1 MAKKSVAKKKTGGRS
16 TAKTTISFEQAL
28 EQLQQVVGDLEE
40 GQLSLS
46 DSLDA
51 YEKGVQLLKVC
62 HSELDHAEQRIQVLT
77 SVNEDGK
84 VEVQDFDGSATIDHV
99 QGQGTRRK
107 TGDSKSDEI
116 RSPSQATDSDGQ
128 DWEDNDED
136 SEQEG
141 RLF

>member
-1 MAKKSVAKKKTGGRS
+1 MAIKSVAKKKTVGRS
-16 TAKTTISFEQAL
+16 SVKSKINFEQAL

-46 DSLDA
+46 DSLEA

-62 HSELDHAEQRIQVLT
+62 HKELDNAEQKIQILT
-77 SVNEDGK
+77 SIDEEGR
-84 VEVQDFDGSATIDHV
+84 VEVQDFDDSATIDHV

-107 TGDSKSDEI
+107 SGGSKASTGRAMAE
-116 RSPSQATDSDGQ
+116 A
-128 DWEDNDED
+128 ED
-136 SEQEG
+136 SESDDWGEDESDSEQDG